1 MILCTLV
8 TDSEVANGKDARGLY
23 EMQLGAWV
31 VVQLQGIVANQGQ
44 KKTFLLPICGLL
56 IHIMSG
62 VLASW
67 LDEQFFLSK
76 YPDLTSES

>member
-44 KKTFLLPICGLL
+44 NKPFYY
-56 IHIMSG
+56 
-62 VLASW
+62 
-67 LDEQFFLSK
+67 LSVA
-76 YPDLTSES
+76 YLSTSCLVS